1 MGGPLFDD
9 EWPAPAPGVLQPW
22 VHGQCAASG
31 HRGAGQ
37 SSGSSSRRPV
47 WRWRPR
53 DVDGRSALT
62 SAAEAARE
70 DRRVSERRPGV
81 RRAGNEGGGVP
92 RLRNGARQSR
102 LREDGRGRRAPGAD
116 RGEAGTGSADDRPGI
131 RARRTRAGRGARAPE
146 GARDASDDRPRAG
159 DRVRHLHDQ
168 GGSQRPR
175 RRDRR
180 PGQDE
185 PLSLDA
191 SAMSARTTSFPMLT
205 DRLSIGLL
213 ALTAVSGILDAVSFL
228 ALGHIFT
235 ANMTGNVVFLA
246 FAAVGTP
253 GISVA
258 RSITSLAAFLSG
270 AAIGGYF
277 FRGVAGPLRCPWLRV
292 FAPRG
297 AAVLFSAASAGF

>member
-1 MGGPLFDD
+1 MGGPLSDD
-9 EWPAPAPGVLQPW
+9 ERPASAPGVLQPW
-22 VHGQCAASG
+22 IHGQRAASG

-62 SAAEAARE
+62 PAAEAARE
-70 DRRVSERRPGV
+70 DRGVSERRAGV
-81 RRAGNEGGGVP
+81 RGAGNEGGGVR
-92 RLRNGARQSR
+92 RLRNGPRQPR
-102 LREDGRGRRAPGAD
+102 FREDGRGRRAPGAD
-116 RGEAGTGSADDRPGI
+116 RGETGTGSADDRPGI
-131 RARRTRAGRGARAPE
+131 RARRTRAGRGARASE
-146 GARDASDDRPRAG
+146 GARDASDDRPRPG

-180 PGQDE
+180 PGQNN
-185 PLSLDA
+185 PLALAA
-191 SAMSARTTSFPMLT
+191 SAMSARTTSCAMLT
-205 DRLSIGLL
+205 DRLPVGLL
-213 ALTAVSGILDAVSFL
+213 ALTAVSGIVDAVSFL
-228 ALGHIFT
+228 ALGQIFT

-258 RSITSLAAFLSG
+258 RCITSLAAFLSG

-277 FRGVAGPLRCPWLRV
+277 APGLPRPVRWPRPGGRPPVGAGVV
-292 FAPRG
+292 FA
-297 AAVLFSAASAGF
+297 AGG